1 MNNRMARK
9 FGHRAFSSRV
19 SLAAALLLLAVHC
32 VLSLLFPQGAWITPV
47 AWIGLYAVALAVAL
61 DQWHRSASETRWKWA
76 LIATN
81 FSFSIVSFLCILDA
95 EYWVPGSP
103 SAAWLNSLMRAWK
116 SLALLLAVCTPEEI
130 ERPFNRLLD
139 GLQALL
145 IGLVFFV
152 LFSPNLF
159 LHGGPVSSPLDAP
172 LVNRYNYTEAI
183 LLAFLTLLAV
193 FTARTRDSRLFHTA
207 LAIYLWIGVPVSL
220 WTNEVLINTWYVP
233 PASTLFMFS
242 DFCLLAFIVAVPALR
257 GKLPPTEPGPRLMF
271 LRLGASAF
279 LPLFGLLASMLLA
292 VTGHHPIL
300 GIAAA
305 LTSLAI
311 YGLRSTYGQFQLL
324 AAHTELRTANIQ
336 LEELSERDPLTGLYN
351 RRWLSEHLAL
361 EWKRAQRGTE
371 AISLLLID
379 IDHFKLFN
387 DTQGHEQGDHC
398 LREVA
403 NLLAKFVTRDT
414 DALVRYGGEEF
425 VALLPNTSA
434 EGNFKVAQSMIDA
447 FAAREIPH
455 PASPLGY
462 VTVSIGAA
470 TVFRPS
476 LESESR
482 LLFLRADEALYR
494 AKAEGRNT
502 LRSAAEVNA

>member
-1 MNNRMARK
+1 
-9 FGHRAFSSRV
+9 V
-19 SLAAALLLLAVHC
+19 SLAAALLLLAAHGI
-32 VLSLLFPQGAWITPV
+32 LSLLFPQGAWITPV
-47 AWIGLYAVALAVAL
+47 AWIGFYALAIAVAL
-61 DQWHRSASETRWKWA
+61 DQWRRSAPETRWKWS
-76 LIATN
+76 LVATN

-139 GLQALL
+139 ALQALL
-145 IGLVFFV
+145 IALVFFV

-159 LHGGPVSSPLDAP
+159 LHGSLASSPLDAP
-172 LVNRYNYTEAI
+172 LINRYNYTEAI

-207 LAIYLWIGVPVSL
+207 LAIFLWIGVPISL
-220 WTNEVLINTWYVP
+220 WTNHVLINTWSVP
-233 PASTLFMFS
+233 PASALFMLS
-242 DFCLLAFIVAVPALR
+242 DLCLLAFIVAVPALR
-257 GKLPPTEPGPRLMF
+257 GKLQPTEPGPRLIF

-292 VTGHHPIL
+292 VTGRHPIL

-305 LTSLAI
+305 LMALAI

-324 AAHTELRTANIQ
+324 AAHTGLRDANRQ
-336 LEELSERDPLTGLYN
+336 LENLSQRDPLTALYN

-361 EWKRAQRGTE
+361 EWKRAQRST
-371 AISLLLID
+371 APLSLLLID

-387 DTQGHEQGDHC
+387 DTQGHERGDHC

-403 NLLAKFVTRDT
+403 NLLAEFVTRDT

-434 EGNFKVAQSMIDA
+434 EGSLQVAQSMIDA
-447 FAAREIPH
+447 LARREIPH
-455 PASPLGY
+455 PASPFGY

-470 TVFRPS
+470 TALSPS
-476 LESESR
+476 LESENR

-502 LRSAAEVNA
+502 LRSAGEVNRLSGD